1 MRLTLLHRPYTNLL
15 TAWLLFYLP
24 NITLAQSI
32 SLLTD
37 EWCPYTCELNS
48 DKPGILVEVANKV
61 FSQDDIDI
69 DYQMVNWARAI
80 KKVRVGKGDA
90 LLGAYKSDSPDFIFH
105 TSPILYSQMCF
116 FVQAND
122 PWLYTGLNS
131 LLERQLSVVNGYS
144 YGELFD
150 QYMLQHPKN
159 FILLTGDELLN
170 RASFMLYKKR
180 IDTILEDK
188 YVFHEE
194 QLAGHLKVAGCLAK
208 EGVYIAFSPAHKA
221 RSQALVI
228 LIDAKLVEL
237 KAQGEIEKIIAK
249 YYEP

>member
-1 MRLTLLHRPYTNLL
+1 V
-15 TAWLLFYLP
+15 
-24 NITLAQSI
+24 

-48 DKPGILVEVANKV
+48 DKPGILVEVANKL

-69 DYQMVNWARAI
+69 DYQLVNWARAI

-105 TSPILYSQMCF
+105 QDPILYSQMCF

-150 QYMLQHPKN
+150 QYMLQYPKK

-194 QLAGHLKVAGCLAK
+194 QLAGRLKVAGCLAK
-208 EGVYIAFSPAHKA
+208 EGVYIAFTPANKVRSKA
-221 RSQALVI
+221 FVN